1 MNSSLPI
8 RVSVALFAFSAVAI
22 AAPPASAGSH
32 VESISTARHR
42 ALGTTVTVRGT
53 VSVPSNAF
61 DAGFAVQQGSAGIY
75 VLDAGDT
82 ARVLGDRVEVTGTLV
97 DSAGL
102 LAIDPASI
110 TARGH
115 GDLVEPRRRDTGDVG
130 EATEGRLLELHGDM
144 VGELFDDSPFGFILH
159 IDDGSGPIQL
169 FLFPGANVPTDGL
182 HDGVSIRVVCF
193 SNQFEATF
201 ECDPRTPQDFEIVRH
216 HHHH

>member
-1 MNSSLPI
+1 MCS
-8 RVSVALFAFSAVAI
+8 ALFALSMIAI
-22 AAPPASAGSH
+22 AAPSASAGSH
-32 VESISTARHR
+32 VESIFTARHR

-53 VSVPSNAF
+53 VSVPSNTF
-61 DAGFAVQQGSAGIY
+61 DAGFAVQQGAAGIY
-75 VLDAGDT
+75 VLDAGGV

-97 DSAGL
+97 DSSGL

-110 TARGH
+110 VARGH
-115 GDLVEPRRRDTGDVG
+115 GDVVEPRRRDTGDVG
-130 EATEGRLLELHGDM
+130 EATEGRLLELRGDM

-169 FLFPGANVPTDGL
+169 FLFPGANIPTAGL

-201 ECDPRTPQDFEIVRH
+201 ECDPRGPQDFEIVRH
-216 HHHH
+216 HHHEAK